1 MIDILFF
8 AAELSWF
15 YCIFDKSFGL
25 NPLFSKKKEKK
36 KQNENIKV
44 VVSKRITWFNEE
56 AN

>member
-8 AAELSWF
+8 AEISWF

-25 NPLFSKKKEKK
+25 NPLFSKKKEEKK
-36 KQNENIKV
+36 TQNENIKV